1 MLHPTA
7 WPLPQAHFRP
17 FMRSIVLQDLKHSRE
32 GLDKSGI
39 DGRCLDGRCLNGRCL
54 DRKGL
59 NKRGIDGRADDVRE
73 NHRLQHS
80 NVTGKF
86 LSIKTLR
93 ITLCTFC
100 AEDYMQHTD
109 RQLLRGHQAVPR
121 GYWTKGRPDE
131 GPPDRRAEQ
140 NSRGGKQAT
149 ETELLTYNPLRKKC
163 RGLCVKS

>member
-7 WPLPQAHFRP
+7 GPLPQAHFRP

-32 GLDKSGI
+32 GLD
-39 DGRCLDGRCLNGRCL
+39 GRGLDRRCL

-59 NKRGIDGRADDVRE
+59 SKSGIDGRADDVRE
-73 NHRLQHS
+73 NHRPQHS

-86 LSIKTLR
+86 LSISSLR
-93 ITLCTFC
+93 IILCTFC
-100 AEDYMQHTD
+100 AEDYMQHAD
-109 RQLLRGHQAVPR
+109 RQLLRGHQAAPR
-121 GYWTKGRPDE
+121 GYWTKVRPDE

-163 RGLCVKS
+163 RGLRVRR